1 MQNSQTR
8 ILLVEDDAVL
18 SEVIGRNLQAR
29 HYRVDVAY
37 DGHTALTFLRDNI
50 FDLIFLDIDLP
61 GHTGWEVLRIASRE
75 GFLPAC
81 INEAQRQVIPVVV
94 LSAVRVSLERLAE
107 FQLLAYLPKPFPMET
122 LLRFASQAAIR
133 NPSPPR
139 KIV

>member
-1 MQNSQTR
+1 MQNPQTR
-8 ILLVEDDAVL
+8 ILLVEDDGVL

-29 HYRVDVAY
+29 RYRVDMAH
-37 DGHTALTFLRDNI
+37 DGLTALELLRDHT

-75 GFLPAC
+75 GYLPTHIA
-81 INEAQRQVIPVVV
+81 EGQRQVIPVVV
-94 LSAVRVSLERLAE
+94 LSAVRISLERLAE
-107 FQLLAYLPKPFPMET
+107 FQILAYLPKPFPMET